1 MKTVTIKDYLTQ
13 KGVEFKEANGELI
26 TKCIFN
32 DCDSDSRP
40 NEAHLYFSAETSQY
54 HCKKCDAQGNLATLK
69 KHFGDTPKKSYRNS
83 RFSVELV
90 HKCHNQLPER
100 IRTYLN
106 KRGIN
111 DDIINAYKL
120 GYGTFYGKN
129 FITIPVWDEDGYHF
143 FKLRQDPQDGNDKI
157 TYPSGKQSQLYGMYA
172 PEGEDL
178 ILCEGE
184 LDALALITQGYF
196 ALTST
201 HGAGTFKEE
210 WVDNDIQNAGR
221 VFVCFDND
229 EAGRNG
235 SNKVLKILDDNR
247 IDPLYRVTLP
257 EEVGD
262 GGDITDY
269 LTKLGFEIDDLLTTY
284 AERYPERI
292 DSSQF
297 QPFSPDDLA
306 SVLDL
311 TIKKDRE
318 NKIVTFLC
326 LLSAYTENAQ
336 FNLSFN
342 SPSSTGKSYI
352 ALEVA
357 KLFPNTDVI
366 KLGRCSR
373 TAFFHEQG
381 KYDKE
386 NNQIIID
393 FSRKI
398 LIFTDMPHTG
408 LLEEL
413 RSFLSHDDKI
423 TLSKITDKGSKGGN
437 RTKTVAL
444 IGYPS
449 VVFCSAGLRMDEQ
462 EMTRFILLSPEI
474 NQDKIRAGISNTV
487 QKEVDNDGYT
497 KWLESNPDRM
507 SLKLRIQA
515 IKQEKIEE
523 IKIENEESILE
534 YFLGDTGSKK
544 VQPRHQRDIKRLLSI
559 IKSFA
564 LLNLWWRKREGS
576 SITANEEDI
585 QNAIALWD
593 RISQS
598 QEYNL
603 PPYIYGLYKKVI
615 VPLWQEK
622 QARVSKSGASGAY
635 FGIARQELLQKH
647 YEVYNRM
654 LDSHQLRQQ
663 ILPMLETAGLIVQES
678 SNYDKRK
685 RLIFPAG
692 YRKKNSENGCEVKK
706 KLNQIND

>member
-1 MKTVTIKDYLTQ
+1 MKTLTIKEYLNQ
-13 KGVEFKEANGELI
+13 KGITYEEKNNELI

-32 DCDSDSRP
+32 DCDKDSRP
-40 NEAHLYFSAETSQY
+40 NEAHLYFSIDTSQY
-54 HCKKCDAQGNLATLK
+54 QCKKCDEKGNLTTLK
-69 KHFGDTPKKSYRNS
+69 KHFGDVTKKSYRNS
-83 RFSVELV
+83 RFDAELV
-90 HKCHNQLPER
+90 RKCHSQLPER

-106 KRGIN
+106 ERGIS
-111 DDIINAYKL
+111 DDIIWAYKL
-120 GYGTFYGKN
+120 GYGSFYGKN

-172 PEGEDL
+172 PAGEDL

-184 LDALALITQGYF
+184 LDALSLITQGYY
-196 ALTST
+196 ALSST

-210 WVDNDIQNAGR
+210 WIDTDIENAGR

-229 EAGRNG
+229 EAGKKG
-235 SNKVLKILDDNR
+235 SDKVLKMLDSNR
-247 IDPLYRVTLP
+247 IDPLYRVALP
-257 EEVGD
+257 EEVGE

-269 LTKLGFEIDDLLTTY
+269 IIKLKKDATELLTTH

-297 QPFSPDDLA
+297 KELSPDDLA
-306 SVLDL
+306 DVLDL
-311 TIKKDRE
+311 TIKKDQA

-357 KLFPNTDVI
+357 KLFPNDDVV
-366 KLGRCSR
+366 KLGKCSR

-497 KWLESNPDRM
+497 KWLENNPDRM

-523 IKIENEESILE
+523 IKIVNKESILSH
-534 YFLGDTGSKK
+534 FLGDSGAKK

-603 PPYIYGLYKKVI
+603 PPYIYSIYTKVI
-615 VPLWQEK
+615 VPIWEEK
-622 QARVSKSGASGAY
+622 QARGDNSGASGGH
-635 FGIARQELLQKH
+635 FGIGRQELLQKH
-647 YEVYNRM
+647 YDIYNRM
-654 LDSHQLRQQ
+654 LDGNQLRMQ
-663 ILPMLETAGLIVQES
+663 ILPMLETAGLIIQES
-678 SNYDKRK
+678 SGNDKRK
-685 RLIFPAG
+685 RLIFPAS
-692 YRKKNSENGCEVKK
+692 YKKKNSENIGGVKK
-706 KLNQIND
+706 ETQTT